1 MEMLKKESLSLPWEK
16 GSRNISTDEA
26 QVKQG
31 TEGRTLGGDRGA
43 SLVAQMVK
51 HLPAMQETQ
60 IRSLGGKILWRRKW
74 QSTLV
79 LSPGKFHGQ
88 GSLVGYSPW
97 GHKESYTIEQGTRE
111 EKDLG
116 KVKEV

>member
-1 MEMLKKESLSLPWEK
+1 M
-16 GSRNISTDEA
+16 
-26 QVKQG
+26 
-31 TEGRTLGGDRGA
+31 
-43 SLVAQMVK
+43 AQMVK

-74 QSTLV
+74 QPTLV